1 MRKSALTSRKHKG
14 TSENGKYE
22 GDSFKLFPVTKWI
35 RDKVSF
41 NFISPRNNL
50 NKPFFPEIS
59 TPEAIYFCYN
69 SRFFPMVS
77 QKLANMKGKLVS
89 IMRNSKKPK
98 FILQITACKK
108 KSYFY
113 RVKMLIRGER
123 NYIRLK
129 RNMKSNIVCL

>member
-1 MRKSALTSRKHKG
+1 
-14 TSENGKYE
+14 
-22 GDSFKLFPVTKWI
+22 
-35 RDKVSF
+35 
-41 NFISPRNNL
+41 
-50 NKPFFPEIS
+50 
-59 TPEAIYFCYN
+59 
-69 SRFFPMVS
+69 MVS

-98 FILQITACKK
+98 FIFQITACKK